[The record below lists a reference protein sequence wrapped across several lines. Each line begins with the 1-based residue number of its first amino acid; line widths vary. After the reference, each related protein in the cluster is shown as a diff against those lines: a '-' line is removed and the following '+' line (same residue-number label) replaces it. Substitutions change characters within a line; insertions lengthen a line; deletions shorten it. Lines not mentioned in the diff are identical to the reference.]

1 MRILVLGNGYL
12 GNRIA
17 SYLGRQHDVVLSLAR
32 IYGSSYVPL
41 YDRKY
46 DLVINAIGRAGSP
59 NVDWCETHKEE
70 TYDANVAVP
79 IAIATAC
86 KAREIPVLHL
96 SSGCVFYGEAPDK
109 RGWTELDKPNP
120 VSFYSQTKAAAEE
133 GLAKFDNV
141 TSLRIRMPIDHV
153 VSERNTI
160 CKLPKYKQVID
171 VTNSVTVVDDLLEV
185 ISRLIEDLP
194 GGLVHVTNPGA
205 ISHRE
210 ILEMYKQ
217 YIDPGHTC
225 SFIDE
230 DALVVRGLAVKKRSV
245 CVLQTRVLDKLGIK
259 MRVVKVAVEDS
270 VRKLSKI

>member
-1 MRILVLGNGYL
+1 VKILVLGNGYL

-17 SYLGRQHDVVLSLAR
+17 SYLGKQHDVVLAMSR
-32 IYGSSYVPL
+32 IYTTRDVPICIRRP
-41 YDRKY
+41 DV
-46 DLVINAIGRAGSP
+46 VINAIGRTGSP

-70 TYDANVAVP
+70 TYDANVTVPMAV
-79 IAIATAC
+79 ATAC

-120 VSFYSQTKAAAEE
+120 ISYYSQTKAAAEE
-133 GLAKFDNV
+133 GLKAFSNV

-185 ISRLIEDLP
+185 IGQILDRLP

-210 ILEMYKQ
+210 ILELYEQ
-217 YIDPGHTC
+217 HVDPSHTC
-225 SFIDE
+225 TFIDE
-230 DALVVRGLAVKKRSV
+230 DALVVTKKRST
-245 CVLQTRVLDKLGIK
+245 CVLQTKVLDKLGIK
-259 MRVVKVAVEDS
+259 MRDARVAVEDS
-270 VRKLSKI
+270 MRKLANVRS